1 MGIRGRD
8 GEGGTRRMSRGAAR
22 MPCEGG
28 APTITFIGVTDIN
41 VVSRSVA
48 VV

>member
-1 MGIRGRD
+1 
-8 GEGGTRRMSRGAAR
+8 MSHGAAQ

-41 VVSRSVA
+41 VVSRVSPWSESRSRLIDFV
-48 VV
+48 